1 MKVPRLLVVIPSYGE
16 KNLPFL
22 KQTIHNYQ
30 QLDIAETVDLIVL
43 SEAPK
48 NLGPDVKVVVGLP
61 TKNPWTLPFA
71 HKQIF
76 ADAVDDYDLFIY
88 TEDDIEI
95 LDEHIRAFLEVT
107 PALAPDELAGFFR
120 YEIDAAGNFFY
131 PDVHAF
137 FRWVPDSVR
146 QRGPYTVA
154 EYTNEHAG
162 CYALTQGQLRR
173 VLASGGFL
181 RPPSDGLYGLPETAA
196 TDPYTSCGFRKVICI
211 SRFDDFLV
219 HHLPNRYLTLG
230 IGLEDRLFQ
239 PQLQTLFDIRDGRH
253 PASTLLGNTTTT
265 LWHRRWS
272 KNYYEPVNEELVK
285 CFPYEAETVLSI
297 GCGAGATEK
306 ALMDEGALV
315 TALPLDSVIGALAH
329 STHEIDVIYGD
340 IEEGLKAIG
349 DYRFECILVTNLLH
363 LVSDPYAL
371 LSRCIELLLP
381 GGTLLLAGV
390 NLDPLP
396 LFLRRLRHPEQYR
409 ELGVWTESGVHALS
423 TDTIRRF
430 LKGAGLYVSPIHR
443 FNRPGAK
450 TQWLGRWAANN
461 WIMTAMTRPRRSSNP
476 ESQPVNEKTAPL

>member
-1 MKVPRLLVVIPSYGE
+1 MKMNLPRLLVVIASYGE
-16 KNLPFL
+16 KNLSFL
-22 KQTIHNYQ
+22 TQTIHNYQ
-30 QLDIAETVDLIVL
+30 QLDIAETIDLIVL

-48 NLGPDVKVVVGLP
+48 NLGPDVKVIVGLP
-61 TKNPWTLPFA
+61 AKNPWTLPFA

-76 ADAVDDYDLFIY
+76 ADAVDNYDLFIY

-107 PALAPDELAGFFR
+107 PALAPDEIAGFFR
-120 YEIDAAGNFFY
+120 YEIDTAGNFFY

-162 CYALTQGQLRR
+162 CYALTQEQLRR

-211 SRFDDFLV
+211 SRLDDFLV
-219 HHLPNRYLTLG
+219 HHLPNRYLTLD

-239 PQLQTLFDIRDGRH
+239 PQLQTLFAIRDGRH
-253 PASTLLGNTTTT
+253 PASTLFASTTTA

-329 STHEIDVIYGD
+329 SIHEIDVIYGN
-340 IEEGLKAIG
+340 IAEGLKAIG
-349 DYRFECILVTNLLH
+349 DYRF
-363 LVSDPYAL
+363 D
-371 LSRCIELLLP
+371 
-381 GGTLLLAGV
+381 
-390 NLDPLP
+390 
-396 LFLRRLRHPEQYR
+396 
-409 ELGVWTESGVHALS
+409 
-423 TDTIRRF
+423 
-430 LKGAGLYVSPIHR
+430 
-443 FNRPGAK
+443 
-450 TQWLGRWAANN
+450 
-461 WIMTAMTRPRRSSNP
+461 
-476 ESQPVNEKTAPL
+476 